1 MVNAILTVTT
11 FFCFRE
17 RERELHGPKK
27 RGPKPKN
34 LVMKVP
40 FMEFSFFFYAPPQ
53 GGAAAS
59 EIIFKILTSELE
71 TTTSLHE
78 LNLQL
83 C

>member
-1 MVNAILTVTT
+1 MVIAILTVTT
-11 FFCFRE
+11 FFFCFRE

-34 LVMKVP
+34 LVMKVQV
-40 FMEFSFFFYAPPQ
+40 FFFFYAPPQ

-59 EIIFKILTSELE
+59 EIIFKILTSGLE
-71 TTTSLHE
+71 TMTSLHE

>member
-1 MVNAILTVTT
+1 M
-11 FFCFRE
+11 
-17 RERELHGPKK
+17 HGPKK

-40 FMEFSFFFYAPPQ
+40 FFFFFVVFFYAPPQ

-59 EIIFKILTSELE
+59 EIIFKILTSGLE
-71 TTTSLHE
+71 TMTSLHE

>member
-1 MVNAILTVTT
+1 M
-11 FFCFRE
+11 
-17 RERELHGPKK
+17 HGPKK

-40 FMEFSFFFYAPPQ
+40 FFFVFVFYAPPQ

-59 EIIFKILTSELE
+59 EIIFKILTSGLE
-71 TTTSLHE
+71 TMTSLHE

>member
-1 MVNAILTVTT
+1 MVIAILTVTT
-11 FFCFRE
+11 FFFFFRE

-34 LVMKVP
+34 LVMKVQ
-40 FMEFSFFFYAPPQ
+40 FCFLFFYAPPQ

-59 EIIFKILTSELE
+59 EIIFKILTSGLE
-71 TTTSLHE
+71 TMTSLHE